1 MAGHLTVVVLFERY
15 RGAED
20 AALKA
25 HLQVI
30 WLKAQGW
37 QTREVARSTGFKTD
51 WVRRLVRRYNEHG
64 PRSLGDRR
72 ASNGREPLLSE
83 AQQREL
89 LAALGRPSPCGGLWS
104 SAKVARW
111 IGERLGRKVWPQWGW
126 VYLRD
131 LGMNLQRP
139 RPRHVKADPEAQAAF
154 KKDSRGSY
162 SVFIESVPARESNSG
177 RRTKRALGC
186 VDAHQDPRIS
196 GLPAGGLRISQKL
209 AVTVSRG

>member
-1 MAGHLTVVVLFERY
+1 MGTGRRLEVAGHLTVMELFERY

-20 AALKA
+20 AAAKA

-37 QTREVARSTGFKTD
+37 QTREVARSTGFKPD

-64 PRSLGDRR
+64 PESLGDRR

-83 AQQREL
+83 AQRQEL
-89 LAALGRPSPCGGLWS
+89 LTVLGKPSPYGGLWS

-111 IGERLGRKVWPQWGW
+111 IGERLGRKVWPQRGW

-131 LGMNLQRP
+131 LGMTLQRP
-139 RPRHVKADPEAQAAF
+139 RPRHVKADPATQAAF
-154 KKDSRGSY
+154 KKNSRGSY
-162 SVFIESVPARESNSG
+162 AVFIESVPARESSSG
-177 RRTKRALGC
+177 RRTKRAWG
-186 VDAHQDPRIS
+186 
-196 GLPAGGLRISQKL
+196 
-209 AVTVSRG
+209 